1 MEDEFNV
8 FDLPETT
15 ATEILD
21 KIAKLAWE
29 IRGDWTDPRSECR
42 EIVRLSEKLKEILQE
57 K

>member
-42 EIVRLSEKLKEILQE
+42 DIVRLTEKLKEILQE